1 MSFIKSSANKTPIVD
16 TVFSIVKLA
25 KQDIEKNGKE
35 NVVDATIGSLYD
47 ESGKI
52 VAYDSVFN
60 HYDAIPH
67 AAKAKYAESFKGNAT
82 YRKEVYN
89 WVTQNKDIK
98 LAHDIIATPG
108 GTGAV
113 ALSITTFL
121 DKGQTVLLPE
131 IAWGSYKLMASE
143 NGIQVDYYKN
153 FNGDHFN
160 LESVSEKIA
169 SLQEKQDKVVM
180 ILNDPC
186 HNPTG
191 YSLTHGEWDKLVE
204 ILNEASKKTPVILIN
219 DIAYIDYSNALDN
232 SRDYMECFNNIS
244 DNVMITVAFSC
255 SKTLTSYGMRCGA
268 LILFAQNETDVN
280 DTMTV
285 MEKYARATWS
295 NINNSAMDNFVYVV
309 TDNRDNFLKE
319 KETYIDIMKERSDIF
334 LKEAKDCG
342 LDIYPYKEGF
352 FVTLKIEDQKL
363 AEKVHSAFMDHH
375 IYTVLV
381 NKGIRVAVCSVS
393 VPKVKGLAKKMKDI
407 INSLSE

>member
-1 MSFIKSSANKTPIVD
+1 
-16 TVFSIVKLA
+16 
-25 KQDIEKNGKE
+25 
-35 NVVDATIGSLYD
+35 
-47 ESGKI
+47 
-52 VAYDSVFN
+52 
-60 HYDAIPH
+60 
-67 AAKAKYAESFKGNAT
+67 
-82 YRKEVYN
+82 
-89 WVTQNKDIK
+89 
-98 LAHDIIATPG
+98 
-108 GTGAV
+108 
-113 ALSITTFL
+113 
-121 DKGQTVLLPE
+121 
-131 IAWGSYKLMASE
+131 
-143 NGIQVDYYKN
+143 
-153 FNGDHFN
+153 
-160 LESVSEKIA
+160 
-169 SLQEKQDKVVM
+169 
-180 ILNDPC
+180 
-186 HNPTG
+186 
-191 YSLTHGEWDKLVE
+191 
-204 ILNEASKKTPVILIN
+204 
-219 DIAYIDYSNALDN
+219 
-232 SRDYMECFNNIS
+232 MECFNNIS